1 MRRYCI
7 ASVLLLILPIIDF
20 AVSAPVLVRNKPQA
34 GVDVVHTITM
44 LGKRSGELDE
54 LWFEFSDHPEGN
66 FRAKPEDLSAAHQS
80 LSPPPSGSTDVLMDV
95 AQPLMSTPNGPSQLS
110 IPDRAPLNPGDEL
123 NKMWLNLMS
132 YSEGHVLPKPEEL
145 SAAQPSS
152 SLAAPGPVDGS
163 MDVEQPLRSIP
174 KEPLQV
180 SSQDHVPPGRGDELN
195 EPWLK
200 PFGHSEDHLSTTP
213 DSEGPSTA
221 RPSSSSPLSVPADGS
236 TDVEQALPS
245 IHEEP
250 LPVSG
255 QDHVSLNRG
264 DQLKELW
271 LELFGQAEDH
281 LFTKPEGSS
290 AARPSSSSQLS
301 EPAGGSMDV
310 EQPLPSIHEEV
321 LPVSGQDHVSP
332 NRGNELNKLWLELFG
347 NYEDHLSPKTEGSS
361 AAHPSS
367 SLPLSGPADGLTDIE
382 QPLSSIH
389 EEPLPVSGQNHVSP
403 NQGDELNE
411 LFGNSDVH
419 LFTKPEGSSAARP
432 SSTSLQSGPTNG
444 WTDVMQLL
452 SSIVKETSPAS
463 SPDHV
468 PPSRGDELNE
478 PWLKPFGHSEDQLFA
493 KPQGSSA
500 ATRPSSS
507 STQLGPANG
516 WTDVMRLL
524 PSILEETSP
533 VSSPDRVPP
542 SRGDE
547 LNEPWLKPFG
557 QSEDRLFAKPE
568 GSSATRPSASSPQ
581 LGPAD
586 GWTDVMR
593 LLPSILEETSP
604 VSSPDHAPPSPG
616 SLTESRFELM
626 KGDAPP
632 EPLGPGS
639 STMPSADYGLMGA
652 HGLPSPAPSIE
663 SIESDHEMVDAL
675 PSSPVSPTNPDGQSM
690 GADYPS
696 GKRRKTEKLT
706 GQWSTSE
713 P

>member
-7 ASVLLLILPIIDF
+7 ASGLLLILPIIDF
-20 AVSAPVLVRNKPQA
+20 AVSAPVLVRKKPES

-54 LWFEFSDHPEGN
+54 LLSEFFDHPEGN
-66 FRAKPEDLSAAHQS
+66 FRAKPEELSAAHPLS
-80 LSPPPSGSTDVLMDV
+80 SPPPSGSADVSMDV

-132 YSEGHVLPKPEEL
+132 NHDNAPLSPGDELNKMWLNLMGYPEGHVLPKPGEL
-145 SAAQPSS
+145 SESAAQSS
-152 SLAAPGPVDGS
+152 SSSAAPGPVDES
-163 MDVEQPLRSIP
+163 MDVEQPLQSIP
-174 KEPLQV
+174 KVPLQV

-213 DSEGPSTA
+213 DSEGPSAA

-255 QDHVSLNRG
+255 QDNVSPNRG
-264 DQLKELW
+264 DELNELW

-281 LFTKPEGSS
+281 LFTNQEGSS

-301 EPAGGSMDV
+301 EPAGGPMDV
-310 EQPLPSIHEEV
+310 EQPLPYIHEEA

-332 NRGNELNKLWLELFG
+332 NRGDGLNELWLELFG
-347 NYEDHLSPKTEGSS
+347 NYEDHLSPKPEGSS
-361 AAHPSS
+361 ASHPSS
-367 SLPLSGPADGLTDIE
+367 SSPLSGPAGGLTDIK

-389 EEPLPVSGQNHVSP
+389 EEPLPVSGQDHVSP
-403 NQGDELNE
+403 NKGDELNK
-411 LFGNSDVH
+411 LFGNSDDH
-419 LFTKPEGSSAARP
+419 LITKPEGSSAARP
-432 SSTSLQSGPTNG
+432 SSSSAQSGPTNG

-452 SSIVKETSPAS
+452 SSIVKETSPVS

-500 ATRPSSS
+500 AARPSSS
-507 STQLGPANG
+507 SAQLGPANG

-533 VSSPDRVPP
+533 VSSPDHVPP

-547 LNEPWLKPFG
+547 LNEPWFRPFG
-557 QSEDRLFAKPE
+557 QSEDHLFAKPQ
-568 GSSATRPSASSPQ
+568 GSSAVARPSSSSPQ
-581 LGPAD
+581 LGPAN
-586 GWTDVMR
+586 GWADVMR
-593 LLPSILEETSP
+593 LLPSILKETSP

-626 KGDAPP
+626 KGMRHPGRRTQHRHRRQCPP
-632 EPLGPGS
+632 R
-639 STMPSADYGLMGA
+639 TMD
-652 HGLPSPAPSIE
+652 
-663 SIESDHEMVDAL
+663 
-675 PSSPVSPTNPDGQSM
+675 
-690 GADYPS
+690 
-696 GKRRKTEKLT
+696 
-706 GQWSTSE
+706 
-713 P
+713 